1 MFGKKKAIG
10 EEYTA
15 RQPIYFLK
23 GIGGQLELF
32 ENKVVI
38 LRKGA
43 LATMGHGLT
52 GNKEILLRNITGVQ
66 LKLGG
71 ALFNGYI
78 QFTIPG
84 GNESKRGIGAATQ
97 DENTVMFPKSENE
110 TAQAIKNKIEQLQM
124 KADKVRVTPAISPA
138 DEIRKLKSLLDD
150 GIITQEEFQTKKS
163 KLLAKI

>member
-10 EEYTA
+10 EESTA

-23 GIGGQLELF
+23 GVGGQLELY

-71 ALFNGYI
+71 ALINGYI

-124 KADKVRVTPAISPA
+124 DADKVQAAPASSPA
-138 DEIRKLKSLLDD
+138 DEIRRLKSLLDD
-150 GIITQEEFQTKKS
+150 GIITQQEFQAKKTE
-163 KLLAKI
+163 LLAKI